1 MTNDRKGRILVV
13 DDLPQNVRLLED
25 ILTSKGHQVFT
36 APSGEEA
43 IALVNNTSLD
53 LVLLDV
59 IMPGMSGFEVC
70 RNLRADATHT
80 MLPIVLVT
88 ALDSTDDRVKG
99 IEAGADDFLTKPV
112 DMHELLARVKSLL
125 RIHELFETV
134 NSQAAEL
141 KDLNQNLEERVH
153 MQVEELERLGRLRRF
168 LSPQVA
174 DLVMSSGGDKFLQ
187 SHRREIATLFC
198 DLRGFTRFSEEVE
211 PEEAMEV
218 LQQYHEEMG
227 KLIYQMG
234 GTIDHRAGDGIMVIF
249 NDPMPCDD
257 PAYTAVTLAIRMRS
271 RMNELTAQWQK
282 HGFELGFG
290 IGLTMGYATLGMV
303 GYEGRFDYTANG
315 SSVNLAAR
323 LCDEAKNGQIL
334 LTEKVLAVME
344 KEIETEAL
352 EPREFKG
359 LTKPITP
366 HNVLSKI
373 MENDSV
379 VEPKKI

>member
-25 ILTSKGHQVFT
+25 ILTAKGHQVFT
-36 APSGEEA
+36 ASSGEEA
-43 IALVNNTSLD
+43 MALVSSTSLD

-70 RNLRADATHT
+70 KNIRADAIHT

-112 DMHELLARVKSLL
+112 DMHELLARVRSLL

-153 MQVEELERLGRLRRF
+153 RQVEELERLGRLRRF

-174 DLVMSSGGDKFLQ
+174 DLVVSSGGDKFLH
-187 SHRREIATLFC
+187 SHRRKIATLFC

-257 PAYTAVTLAIRMRS
+257 PAYTAVTLAITMRNRMD
-271 RMNELTAQWQK
+271 ELSGQWQK
-282 HGFELGFG
+282 LGFELGFG
-290 IGLTMGYATLGMV
+290 IGLTVGYATLGMV

-315 SSVNLAAR
+315 SSVNLASR
-323 LCDEAKNGQIL
+323 LCDEAENGQVL
-334 LTEKVLAVME
+334 VTEKVLAL
-344 KEIETEAL
+344 IENDIKSEAL
-352 EPREFKG
+352 DPRLLKG
-359 LTKPITP
+359 LSIPIVP
-366 HNVLSKI
+366 HNIISI
-373 MENDSV
+373 P
-379 VEPKKI
+379 VEGERQS